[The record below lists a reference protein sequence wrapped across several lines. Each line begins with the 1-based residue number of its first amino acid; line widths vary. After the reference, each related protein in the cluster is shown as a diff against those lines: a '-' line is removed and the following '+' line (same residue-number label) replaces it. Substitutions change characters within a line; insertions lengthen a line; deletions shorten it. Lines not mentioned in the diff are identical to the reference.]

1 MFARTHTLET
11 TAESHDRGLELL
23 QEVLPWLRN
32 SNGFRGLLRLTNADR
47 SRTLVITLWADEE
60 SMRQTWDAS
69 ERFGE
74 VIAETTGTTILGL
87 EDYEVTFAEIAQ

>member
-1 MFARTHTLET
+1 
-11 TAESHDRGLELL
+11 
-23 QEVLPWLRN
+23 
-32 SNGFRGLLRLTNADR
+32 
-47 SRTLVITLWADEE
+47 
-60 SMRQTWDAS
+60 MRQTWDAS